1 MTNITDITIDYTVS
15 TGKIRIITENND
27 IFTQIRNY
35 FSEKVKNAH
44 FARRA
49 NKFAAQR
56 KYIIT
61 PSGVCELGI
70 YWELRK
76 FLIEQQLL
84 VNIIIS
90 DRLKRVLECNLNTD
104 AIFYDT
110 FAFKLRDYQ
119 QDVVQQA
126 LKTGRG
132 LCILGTGAG
141 KTFITAALIENYYK
155 NHSDVFKCL
164 VIVPDLGLVSQT
176 YDEFIKCGITFNLT
190 KWTGSCIPDMAAH
203 VIICNMGIL
212 QSQFEKNEWTKYVD
226 LLIVDECHK
235 VKSDNK
241 ISKIVSKIKTI
252 HKYGFTGTLPE
263 DQIDKWSISGKFG
276 PTIYEKTSFDLR
288 TEDFLVNVVVKTIDI
303 TYNSSPPN
311 LTTNKYKNELT
322 FLHTNTFR
330 NNFILSLCQKLT
342 NNTLVLINFI
352 SHGEVIY
359 ELLSTLTNKKVFFI
373 RGSVDVDQREE
384 IKQIMENNNDVICVA
399 ISAIFSTGV
408 NIKNLH
414 NIIFAAGGKSFV
426 RTVQSIGRGLRK
438 HDNKDKLVIFDIA
451 DNLNYGENH
460 SIKRQEIYKSEK
472 IKNTIKYIIQP

>member
-1 MTNITDITIDYTVS
+1 MKILNIERF
-15 TGKIRIITENND
+15 K
-27 IFTQIRNY
+27 
-35 FSEKVKNAH
+35 
-44 FARRA
+44 
-49 NKFAAQR
+49 
-56 KYIIT
+56 
-61 PSGVCELGI
+61 
-70 YWELRK
+70 
-76 FLIEQQLL
+76 
-84 VNIIIS
+84 
-90 DRLKRVLECNLNTD
+90 NTD
-104 AIFYDT
+104 DTTYDIEVADNHNFYADN
-110 FAFKLRDYQ
+110 
-119 QDVVQQA
+119 
-126 LKTGRG
+126 
-132 LCILGTGAG
+132 I
-141 KTFITAALIENYYK
+141 
-155 NHSDVFKCL
+155 
-164 VIVPDLGLVSQT
+164 LVS
-176 YDEFIKCGITFNLT
+176 N
-190 KWTGSCIPDMAAH
+190 
-203 VIICNMGIL
+203 
-212 QSQFEKNEWTKYVD
+212 
-226 LLIVDECHK
+226 CHK

>member
-90 DRLKRVLECNLNTD
+90 DKLKRVLECNLNTD

-226 LLIVDECHK
+226 LLIVDECIRK
-235 VKSDNK
+235 D
-241 ISKIVSKIKTI
+241 TI
-252 HKYGFTGTLPE
+252 
-263 DQIDKWSISGKFG
+263 
-276 PTIYEKTSFDLR
+276 
-288 TEDFLVNVVVKTIDI
+288 
-303 TYNSSPPN
+303 
-311 LTTNKYKNELT
+311 LTTNNGLT
-322 FLHTNTFR
+322 KIQDIKVGDNVLSYNTFTQM
-330 NNFILSLCQKLT
+330 NEYKP
-342 NNTLVLINFI
+342 V
-352 SHGEVIY
+352 
-359 ELLSTLTNKKVFFI
+359 
-373 RGSVDVDQREE
+373 
-384 IKQIMENNNDVICVA
+384 
-399 ISAIFSTGV
+399 
-408 NIKNLH
+408 
-414 NIIFAAGGKSFV
+414 V
-426 RTVQSIGRGLRK
+426 RTVHNNNKQDFIKITSCNNKTVTVTANHKIYTTNRGYVRADQLNL
-438 HDNKDKLVIFDIA
+438 HDDI
-451 DNLNYGENH
+451 
-460 SIKRQEIYKSEK
+460 I
-472 IKNTIKYIIQP
+472 TI